1 MKYTQTANLIG
12 VVGKKGT
19 GTLENGNQ
27 WSTDRVELHCAV
39 PFPESDTMA
48 HGDTVMTFNVENY
61 AEHYEKA
68 KSLIGQPITMDMEFI
83 PAKKLGQAPKS
94 VCIGFYAALPAAKPK
109 SQPILNNNPV

>member
-19 GTLENGNQ
+19 GQLENGQ
-27 WSTDRVELHCAV
+27 TWSTDRVELHCAV

-68 KSLIGQPITMDMEFI
+68 KSLIGQPITMEMEFV

-94 VCIGFYAALPAAKPK
+94 ICVGFYAALPSFNKKPG
-109 SQPILNNNPV
+109 PVLNTNPA

>member
-1 MKYTQTANLIG
+1 MKYEQTANLIG
-12 VVGKKGT
+12 VVGKKG
-19 GTLENGNQ
+19 NGQLDNGQ
-27 WSTDRVELHCAV
+27 TWATDRVELHCAV

-68 KSLIGQPITMDMEFI
+68 KSLIGQPITMQMEFV

-94 VCIGFYAALPAAKPK
+94 ICTGFYGSLPPARQK
-109 SQPILNNNPV
+109 SAPVLNNNPA